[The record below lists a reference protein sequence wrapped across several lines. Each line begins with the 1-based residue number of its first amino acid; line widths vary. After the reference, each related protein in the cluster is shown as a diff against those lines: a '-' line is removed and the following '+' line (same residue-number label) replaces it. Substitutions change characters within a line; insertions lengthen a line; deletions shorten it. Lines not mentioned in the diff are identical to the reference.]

1 MEIFI
6 QRSELET
13 FRESVDSLQG
23 ATVVVVLQRHFYK
36 ISDLE
41 KKLCVCV
48 CERERER
55 GGE

>member
-6 QRSELET
+6 QRSEFET
-13 FRESVDSLQG
+13 FRENVESLQG

-48 CERERER
+48 CERERVT
-55 GGE
+55 